1 MKTQTASA
9 ISVAGA
15 HIDAWS
21 HHDWDRTRELLAHD
35 VHASVT
41 STQANFGA
49 AELTGIDAYMEPKI
63 RAAQF
68 D

>member
-1 MKTQTASA
+1 MQTQTSRG
-9 ISVAGA
+9 ISVARA
-15 HIDAWS
+15 HIRAWS
-21 HHDWDRTRELLAHD
+21 HHDWDRTKELLAQD